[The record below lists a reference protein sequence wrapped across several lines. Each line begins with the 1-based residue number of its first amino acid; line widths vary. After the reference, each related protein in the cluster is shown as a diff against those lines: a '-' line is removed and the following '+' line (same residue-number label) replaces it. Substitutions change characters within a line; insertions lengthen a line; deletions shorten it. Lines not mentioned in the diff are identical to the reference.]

1 MPQGPNAKYVHKDL
15 RPKSMFAK
23 GSYRTIA
30 IGGDKKMIVGCPKGH
45 WDGRR
50 CGVGMKGKTM
60 LLPNYPNNPGRKMK
74 KRKSKWTVA
83 TAPRRV
89 RLMWLAKAQRA
100 RKYYARCRARM
111 GLGRHARKAPIVL
124 RGPRTPYTPPVLT
137 PSDTWEGEV
146 EKPVEQV
153 FGPANWLRKNPAD
166 GFGYRG
172 STGGLSDS
180 VSPGARVTFVD
191 HDGKLRSGRAV
202 MRSSSGGWVLNMGGR
217 YGTPAVVDDS
227 NITKVSSPRSRSR
240 NPELLVVSNNP
251 DGRSKSMRRRRRRN
265 TAGRKYPKGMWKK
278 LVKKYGVKGAKR
290 HMGGGTKRRRRR
302 SRRRNTWFG
311 HRRGHAV
318 AARKGW
324 RHRRRRGAKSRRR
337 GRKARGRR
345 RGGRRGSRRA
355 TRGKIKYGR
364 KFYSPK
370 TLRNKIGKRRFEKLC
385 KKRGRR
391 ANSRR
396 RRFRRRN

>member
-1 MPQGPNAKYVHKDL
+1 MPQGPNAKYVHKSL
-15 RPKSMFAK
+15 RPKSIFAR
-23 GSYRTIA
+23 GSFRTVD

-50 CGVGMKGKTM
+50 CKVGMKGKTM

-74 KRKSKWTVA
+74 KRRSKWNVR

-89 RLMWLAKAQRA
+89 RMMWLKKAQRA
-100 RKYYARCRARM
+100 RKYYARCRSRL
-111 GLGRHARKAPIVL
+111 GLGRKSKPIVL
-124 RGPRTPYTPPVLT
+124 RGPRTPYSPPPLT
-137 PSDTWEGEV
+137 SSDTWEGPELARS
-146 EKPVEQV
+146 VEQT
-153 FGPANWLRKNPAD
+153 FGPSNWLRKPNP
-166 GFGYRG
+166 
-172 STGGLSDS
+172 SGLSSS

-191 HDGKLRSGRAV
+191 YDGKLRTGRAV

-227 NITKVSSPRSRSR
+227 NITKVSSPRSRAR

-251 DGRSKSMRRRRRRN
+251 VSKRRNSSMRRRRRKH
-265 TAGRKYPKGMWKK
+265 AAARKYPKGMWKK

-290 HMGGGTKRRRRR
+290 HVAGGGGGRRRRR
-302 SRRRNTWFG
+302 RRRNSWHG
-311 HRRGHAV
+311 HRRGHAI

-324 RHRRRRGAKSRRR
+324 RHRRRRGKHARRR

-345 RGGRRGSRRA
+345 RGGRRSRRSSSRSFKGA
-355 TRGKIKYGR
+355 IKWGGR
-364 KFYSPK
+364 FWSRAKLK
-370 TLRNKIGKRRFEKLC
+370 RKIGKRRLSKLL

-391 ANSRR
+391 NNPGRR